1 MKSGGV
7 ALALLAAGCGGGSAT
22 VPLSD
27 FGARFAAAECA
38 RVFRCCSVTQA
49 QALYGSSV
57 TDESA
62 CVAQLTPVGQFLVTQ
77 LEQEQTA
84 GRVRYDGAAA
94 AACFQMM
101 GAAACTAASNDLSN
115 IPPCGAIILPLVAMG
130 GACGGDDQCQT
141 GFCDRPINDAD
152 GVCAVLPA
160 KGMVCTSRCVAGT
173 TCDTVAGMC
182 VDPKPDGSFCF
193 VDEDCVSGNCDN
205 PNLTG
210 GTCAAPTGP
219 TCGPAA

>member
-1 MKSGGV
+1 MKYGGV
-7 ALALLAAGCGGGSAT
+7 VLVLFAASCGGGDGGI
-22 VPLSD
+22 PLSD
-27 FGARFAAAECA
+27 FGRRFAAAECA

-84 GRVRYDGAAA
+84 GRVRYDGSAA

-101 GAAACTAASNDLSN
+101 DTAACTATSNDLSS
-115 IPPCGAIILPLVAMG
+115 IPACGTIFMPLVAMG
-130 GACGGDDQCQT
+130 GACGGDGECQT
-141 GFCDRPINDAD
+141 GFCDRPFNDTD
-152 GVCAVLPA
+152 GVCTVLPT
-160 KGMVCTSRCVAGT
+160 KGMACTSRCATGS

-182 VDPKPDGSFCF
+182 VDPQPDGSFCI
-193 VDEDCVSGNCDN
+193 VDEDCLSANCDN
-205 PNLTG
+205 PDLTG
-210 GTCAAPTGP
+210 GTCVAPSGP